1 MGPSGTGK
9 TSALL
14 IPTLRSWQSRGHPHH
29 LLARSPV
36 CKFTFENRKTPDI
49 SRTVRFRGNF
59 GRFYLIWL
67 YGGGEALYLLLC
79 GNRKA
84 PHRCGAFAL
93 PGRWNGGCSVICCST
108 YMFSIG
114 RCVLVIDNNRS
125 SNNTP
130 TLACVHIH
138 TTAQS
143 STVSRACV
151 TVGYFAYSTS
161 RFRCKLM

>member
-1 MGPSGTGK
+1 MNNFYFRILSNFLGS
-9 TSALL
+9 L
-14 IPTLRSWQSRGHPHH
+14 Q
-29 LLARSPV
+29 
-36 CKFTFENRKTPDI
+36 
-49 SRTVRFRGNF
+49 TVRFRGDF

-67 YGGGEALYLLLC
+67 YGGGKARYLLLC